1 MLINLAFIKQAY
13 AADEGFNLGDSLTLG
28 SGGKPVSS
36 VYNDPSDIV
45 NLIVNNL
52 MVIAGVVIFFMII
65 VAGFKM
71 INDTEKGKEEAKD
84 IIKACL
90 IGLILMFCAYWFV
103 QIVGLLSG
111 TNVGL

>member
-13 AADEGFNLGDSLTLG
+13 AADEGFNLGDSLVIAD
-28 SGGKPVSS
+28 GKKVSD

-52 MVIAGVVIFFMII
+52 MIIAGVVIFFMIMI
-65 VAGFKM
+65 AGFKM
-71 INDTEKGKEEAKD
+71 LSDTEKGKEEAKE

-103 QIVGLLSG
+103 QIVGLISG